1 VHPLE
6 SNLSRSLN
14 LSLSPALR
22 MPKPEKDED
31 KEERERVGGE
41 DDSTPLIASP
51 LLVTLHS

>member
-14 LSLSPALR
+14 LSLSPALG

-31 KEERERVGGE
+31 KEERERVAGE
-41 DDSTPLIASP
+41 DDSTPHCSSP